1 MRRRALTLGFCL
13 RLRVFIGLSIV
24 CYCLC
29 VGVRFYYLFVLSAY
43 PQYFY
48 NEALL
53 LNTNDG
59 YFYAQ
64 GAKYLLSQ
72 EFHSIFSW
80 EFWQNPKEF
89 FTILNSPHLSQT
101 SPKSAN
107 EILSILTVFL
117 AFCLPFNLEQV
128 LHLMPGIFG
137 SLVVF
142 PIMAL
147 TRSFG
152 VIPCA
157 LSGILSGISISYYNR
172 TLFGYYDTD
181 MLVIVL
187 ALSVGAM
194 ILRTWQTQHTLDYA
208 ILLILSALTLGYYAN
223 LRYVLLGYILLLWF
237 FLLKDLWDKSHK
249 ESQIQ
254 WILLGLLLML
264 TLEIFFPK
272 FTLAWIFLG
281 FFLGLGLKFLYQ
293 YYKPKTLFALFFLGN
308 LGLLLWKLLPNMFS
322 SDYLSYFLTSNA
334 QGVNF
339 HYLNV
344 LDSIAEVSSIGF
356 DEFAYRVSGGIVWFI
371 LGALGYG
378 WLILT
383 HKRFLIFLP
392 LLALGCFS
400 LVQGLRFSFYATPIF
415 AMGLGFLLYQI
426 QGGLEY
432 FKHRIFKRFL
442 IFGFVFLAILPHLW
456 HIKNYIVAP
465 ILEASE
471 AEILRTIDTKS
482 GDFALA
488 WWDYGYWI
496 TYFSG
501 LKTFVDGGI
510 HSGKHNFP
518 ISLVLSSKEERISYN
533 VSKMLLNAESLEDY
547 LRQNG
552 IEKGLENLRIER
564 KFTAEQR
571 NLYIVL
577 PLRMLEIF
585 PSIIRFSSVDLSN
598 GKVPKIDFFALSI
611 GTNNEIINFKNGI
624 YLNKITGEV
633 SAQDFQTTIQ
643 KSIDLKHNITQDFDD
658 TSTLIAIFLPNG
670 KTLLCAESYLE
681 RFYFRGLFFENL
693 DSNLFQKVLKNDT
706 ITIYKL
712 L

>member
-1 MRRRALTLGFCL
+1 M
-13 RLRVFIGLSIV
+13 RLRVFVGLSIV

-29 VGVRFYYLFVLSAY
+29 VGVRFYCPFVLSAY

-53 LNTNDG
+53 LNTHDG

-64 GAKYLLSQ
+64 GAKYLLSIAQ
-72 EFHSIFSW
+72 EFYSNFTW
-80 EFWQNPKEF
+80 ESWQNPQKF
-89 FTILNSPHLSQT
+89 FTIPSSPHLPQT
-101 SPKSAN
+101 PPKSAN
-107 EILSILTVFL
+107 EILSILTAFL
-117 AFCLPFNLEQV
+117 AFCLPFSLEQI

-137 SLVVF
+137 SLIVF

-147 TRSFG
+147 TRGFG
-152 VIPCA
+152 AIPCA
-157 LSGILSGISISYYNR
+157 LSGVLSGISVSYYNR
-172 TLFGYYDTD
+172 TLLGYYDTD

-187 ALSVGAM
+187 GVSVGAM
-194 ILRTWQTQHTLDYA
+194 ILRTWKAQHTLDYA
-208 ILLILSALTLGYYAN
+208 ILLVLSALAVRYYAN
-223 LRYVLLGYILLLWF
+223 LRYVLLGYILILWL
-237 FLLKDLWDKSHK
+237 FLLKNMWDESHK

-254 WILLGLLLML
+254 WILLGLGLTL

-272 FTLAWIFLG
+272 FTPAWIVLG
-281 FFLGLGLKFLYQ
+281 FFFGLGLKFLYQ
-293 YYKPKTLFALFFLGN
+293 HFKPKILFALFFLCN
-308 LGLLLWKLLPNMFS
+308 LGLLLWKLLPNILG
-322 SDYLSYFLTSNA
+322 SDYLSYFTPSVQDA
-334 QGVNF
+334 NF

-356 DEFAYRVSGGIVWFI
+356 DEFAYRVSGGITWLI
-371 LGALGYG
+371 LGALGYI
-378 WLILT
+378 WLVLV
-383 HKRFLIFLP
+383 HRRFLVFLP

-400 LVQGLRFSFYATPIF
+400 LMQGLRFSFYATPIF
-415 AMGLGFLLYQI
+415 AMGLGFLLSQI

-432 FKHRIFKRFL
+432 LKYRILKRFL
-442 IFGFVFLAILPHLW
+442 IFSFVFLAILPHLW
-456 HIKNYIVAP
+456 HIKNYLIAP

-471 AEILRTIDTKS
+471 AEILRTLDTKS

-501 LKTFVDGGI
+501 LTTFIDGGT
-510 HSGKHNFP
+510 HSGRQNFP
-518 ISLVLSSKEERISYN
+518 ISLALSSKEERISYN
-533 VSKMLLNAESLEDY
+533 VAKMLLNAESLEDY
-547 LRQNG
+547 LKQNG
-552 IEKGLENLRIER
+552 VEKGLESLKTKREFATTQ
-564 KFTAEQR
+564 K

-585 PSIIRFSSVDLSN
+585 PNIMRFSSVDLNN
-598 GKVPKIDFFALSI
+598 GKVPKLDFFALSI
-611 GTNNEIINFKNGI
+611 GANSETINFKNGI
-624 YLNKITGEV
+624 RFNQITGEV
-633 SAQDFQTTIQ
+633 SAQDFHTTIQ
-643 KSIDLKHNITQDFDD
+643 KSIDLKHNLTRDFDA
-658 TSTLIAIFLPNG
+658 TSALVAIFLPNG

-681 RFYFRGLFFENL
+681 SFYFKGLFFENL

>member
-1 MRRRALTLGFCL
+1 M

-29 VGVRFYYLFVLSAY
+29 VGIRFYYPFLLSAY

-53 LNTNDG
+53 LNTHDG

-64 GAKYLLSQ
+64 GAKYLLSIAQ
-72 EFHSIFSW
+72 EFHSSFTW
-80 EFWQNPKEF
+80 ELWKNPQKF

-101 SPKSAN
+101 APKSAD
-107 EILSILTVFL
+107 EILSILTAFL
-117 AFCLPFNLEQV
+117 AFCLPLNLEQIFFF
-128 LHLMPGIFG
+128 MPGIFG
-137 SLVVF
+137 SLIVF

-147 TRSFG
+147 MRNFG
-152 VIPCA
+152 VIPCI
-157 LSGILSGISISYYNR
+157 LSGILSGISVSYYNR

-187 ALSVGAM
+187 GLSVGVM
-194 ILRTWQTQHTLDYA
+194 ILRAWQTQRTRDYA
-208 ILLILSALTLGYYAN
+208 ILLVLSALTLGYYAN
-223 LRYVLLGYILLLWF
+223 LRYVLLGYILILWL

-254 WILLGLLLML
+254 WILLGLLLTL

-272 FTLAWIFLG
+272 LTFAWIFLG
-281 FFLGLGLKFLYQ
+281 FFFGLGLKSPYQ
-293 YYKPKTLFALFFLGN
+293 YFKSKTLLILFFLSN
-308 LGLLLWKLLPNMFS
+308 LGPLLWKLLPNMFD

-334 QGVNF
+334 KGTNF

-356 DEFAYRVSGGIVWFI
+356 DEFAYRVSGGIAWLI
-371 LGALGYG
+371 LGALGYV

-392 LLALGCFS
+392 FLALGCFS

-415 AMGLGFLLYQI
+415 AIGLGFLLYQI
-426 QGGLEY
+426 QEALRY
-432 FKHRIFKRFL
+432 FKETIFKKIL
-442 IFGFVFLAILPHLW
+442 IFSFVFLAILPHLW

-465 ILEASE
+465 ILETSE
-471 AEILRTIDTKS
+471 AEIFRAIDTKN

-496 TYFSG
+496 AYFSG

-510 HSGKHNFP
+510 HSGKQNFP

-533 VSKMLLNAESLEDY
+533 VAKMLLNAESLEDY
-547 LRQNG
+547 LSQNG
-552 IEKGLENLRIER
+552 IETGLENLKVEQD
-564 KFTAEQR
+564 FTTTQE
-571 NLYIVL
+571 NLYIIL

-585 PSIIRFSSVDLSN
+585 PNIMRFSSVDLNN
-598 GKVPKIDFFALSI
+598 GKVPKLDFFALSI
-611 GTNNEIINFKNGI
+611 GSNNEMIHFKNGI
-624 YLNKITGEV
+624 SFNKITGEV
-633 SAQDFQTTIQ
+633 SAQDFQITIQ
-643 KSIDLKHNITQDFDD
+643 KSIDLKYNITQDFDD
-658 TSTLIAIFLPNG
+658 TSALVAVFLPNG

-681 RFYFRGLFFENL
+681 RFYFKGLFFENL

-706 ITIYKL
+706 ITIYKVL
-712 L
+712 